1 MPALPKDNFLMD
13 RPYSGRAILYV
24 LLRESKGEPVTM
36 RQYQK
41 AIKAAGRTITAFP
54 RVLYWVGKAV
64 EEYGYDLETTQDD
77 DKEITSIRLVKR
89 SASEEKTS
97 KRKSK
102 PSKSK
107 SKSKSSK
114 KEKPAKKTS
123 KKSSKKTSKRS
134 KKDES
139 ESESESKESESE
151 SAPES
156 EDESSEA

>member
-89 SASEEKTS
+89 SASEEKPS

-102 PSKSK
+102 PSK